1 MTGVAS
7 LVLGT
12 PKHHTAISRHGKTL
26 AKIAVQNSWLAK
38 IEWGMVGLFFFSFT
52 VSSTI
57 LLKL

>member
-26 AKIAVQNSWLAK
+26 AKIGPG
-38 IEWGMVGLFFFSFT
+38 IYGGSFG
-52 VSSTI
+52 
-57 LLKL
+57 